1 MSEESSDKVE
11 PSPRNPSAYDPRRTG
26 TQKWV
31 RRAVIGLVVIVA
43 AVIIYKIAASFL
55 PRWWAQ
61 RVADQSGGGMGKGTM
76 WGLFYGFVFTFIPVL
91 LIFQARRKLFSW
103 KAKLGVIV
111 VALVLAAP
119 NWLTLGVV
127 VGTNKAAHA
136 GERIMDV
143 EAPGFRWATLIG
155 VVVGGLL
162 AVVFSSTSIMLSR
175 RRKQVKE
182 LKEQVKQGRV
192 KPDPKHTD

>member
-1 MSEESSDKVE
+1 MSEKPSDNVE
-11 PSPRNPSAYDPRRTG
+11 PSATGPSAYDPSRVG

-31 RRAVIGLVVIVA
+31 RRAVVGLLVIVA

-61 RVADQSGGGMGKGTM
+61 RVGNQTGGGMGKGTM
-76 WGLFYGFVFTFIPVL
+76 WGFFYGFVFTFIPVL

-103 KAKLGVIV
+103 KAKIGIIV

-143 EAPGFRWATLIG
+143 EAPGFRAATLIG

-162 AVVFSSTSIMLSR
+162 AIVFSSTSIMLSR
-175 RRKQVKE
+175 RRKQVKT
-182 LKEQVKQGRV
+182 LKEQVKQGRA
-192 KPDPKHTD
+192 KPDDH